1 MPIMRSE
8 LPVALW
14 AMARRTRAYRRSRV
28 KDSFKLGHARFVRSR
43 RDSLRPKF
51 HEDDWYN
58 PFMVRKMRE
67 QAQEVADPNSPFHL
81 GLSSV
86 DDLITSDIIHKRWK
100 EGLTVDY
107 EKISLMT
114 EPRMFLK
121 FVDAMNIRPERRFII
136 NEEQGLLVYAGLN
149 YWEYNAD
156 SSTVRVRLVGDTDF
170 IQKNRN
176 LLSEN
181 FNVAECFIEWM
192 YSADG
197 NSATV
202 PITNERKPV
211 GEMYPFIDEDLY
223 NFYDRY
229 MDSSASVLVLIGP
242 PGTGKTT
249 FIRGLL
255 QQTKT
260 NALVS
265 YDANILEKDYI
276 FARFVEGSNSVMVL
290 EDADNFL
297 GNRTDGNSVMHKFL
311 NIGDGLITTKG
322 KKMIFSTNLPSI
334 KDIDP
339 ALIRPGR
346 CFDIVEFRPLKPEEQ
361 NNLAKRLD
369 LEDYKASTED
379 RTLAEI
385 FHTQIQSKKIAK
397 RTMGF
402 Y

>member
-1 MPIMRSE
+1 MNQQLQQLIAQLRNGN
-8 LPVALW
+8 
-14 AMARRTRAYRRSRV
+14 SRV
-28 KDSFKLGHARFVRSR
+28 RPSTVSKRNAKNTGRRYIQRSNKGNRPR
-43 RDSLRPKF
+43 RYV
-51 HEDDWYN
+51 DDFYN
-58 PFMVRKMRE
+58 PFQVRKMRE
-67 QAQEVADPNSPFHL
+67 MNDPNSPFHL
-81 GLSSV
+81 GLSGV
-86 DDLITSDIIHKRWK
+86 DDLITAEILHRRWQNGK
-100 EGLTVDY
+100 EIFHEVAH
-107 EKISLMT
+107 LMT
-114 EPRMFLK
+114 EIRTFLK
-121 FVDAMNIRPERRFII
+121 KIDNDKHKPERRYII
-136 NEEQGLLVYAGLN
+136 NDETGILMYPGDN
-149 YWEYNAD
+149 YLEYNAD
-156 SSTVRVRLVGDTDF
+156 SSCVRIRLSGDQSFVENTLKDF
-170 IQKNRN
+170 SDEYS
-176 LLSEN
+176 L
-181 FNVAECFIEWM
+181 ADCFIEWM

-202 PITNERKPV
+202 PVTNERKPLS
-211 GEMYPFIDEDLY
+211 EMYPFLGTDLY
-223 NFYDRY
+223 DFYDRY

-255 QQTKT
+255 QHTKT

-297 GNRTDGNSVMHKFL
+297 GSRSDGNTVMHKFL
-311 NIGDGLITTKG
+311 NVGDGLITTKG

-346 CFDIVEFRPLKPEEQ
+346 CFDIIEFRPLQTQEQQALKDGLGIDFKPEGE
-361 NNLAKRLD
+361 K
-369 LEDYKASTED
+369 
-379 RTLAEI
+379 TLAEI

>member
-1 MPIMRSE
+1 MMLSE
-8 LPVALW
+8 LPVALYSL
-14 AMARRTRAYRRSRV
+14 ARRHRGRLSRV
-28 KDSFKLGHARFVRSR
+28 KDRFKLGGPRYVRNR

-136 NEEQGLLVYAGLN
+136 NEEQGLLVYSGLN

-369 LEDYKASTED
+369 LEDYKSSTED

>member
-1 MPIMRSE
+1 MTMMLSE
-8 LPVALW
+8 LPVALYSL
-14 AMARRTRAYRRSRV
+14 ARRYRGRVSRV
-28 KDSFKLGHARFVRSR
+28 KDRFKLGGPRYVRNR

-136 NEEQGLLVYAGLN
+136 NEEQGLLVYSGLN